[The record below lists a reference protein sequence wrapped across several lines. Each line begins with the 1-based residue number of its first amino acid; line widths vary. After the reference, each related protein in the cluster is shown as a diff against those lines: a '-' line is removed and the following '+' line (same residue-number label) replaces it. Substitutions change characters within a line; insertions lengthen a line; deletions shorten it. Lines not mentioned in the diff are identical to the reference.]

1 MRLTIF
7 IVAGLV
13 LVMVLVVVIGALLPK
28 AHSVSRTVRIALPPD
43 ALYAVIA
50 DVGQYQ
56 SWRHEVKTLQ
66 RLPDK
71 NGMAA
76 WIEETGG
83 MKIPMRF
90 ERMERPT
97 VLVARIDTNEL
108 PFSGVW
114 TYRIVPAGPGAA
126 DLTITE
132 DGEVSNPFFR
142 FMSRFVFGQYG
153 TMDAFLKN
161 LQAKPA

>member
-1 MRLTIF
+1 MRWI
-7 IVAGLV
+7 IVIIAGLALVV
-13 LVMVLVVVIGALLPK
+13 LLVVVIGALLPK
-28 AHSVSRTVRIALPPD
+28 AHSVSCTVRIALPPD
-43 ALYAVIA
+43 ALYAVLA
-50 DVGQYQ
+50 GVGQYQ

-71 NGMAA
+71 NGMPV

-90 ERMERPT
+90 ERMERPSL
-97 VLVARIDTNEL
+97 LVARIDTDEL
-108 PFSGVW
+108 PFSGSW
-114 TYRIVPAGPGAA
+114 TYRIVPAGSGAA

-132 DGEVSNPFFR
+132 DGEVRNPIFR
-142 FMSRFVFGQYG
+142 FMSRFVFGHYA

-161 LQAKPA
+161 LKAA